1 MAVRYMDDGRD
12 TGRDDG
18 SANSR
23 DVSEA
28 IVVLGMKC
36 DEGEVGTT
44 ERADRESMG
53 VCAAPWSRCTMI
65 GSARMPEDA
74 DCKCSELCMRDVGA
88 LEICAWA

>member
-28 IVVLGMKC
+28 IVLLGMKC
-36 DEGEVGTT
+36 EEGEVGTT

-53 VCAAPWSRCTMI
+53 V
-65 GSARMPEDA
+65 
-74 DCKCSELCMRDVGA
+74 
-88 LEICAWA
+88 